1 MLSSFIFFRAALCPC
16 IIDQNVY
23 VEETEE
29 ETVTIGVQNEQ
40 IPMNPSNKIL

>member
-29 ETVTIGVQNEQ
+29 TMTIGVQNEQ